1 MEPTDEN
8 VRAWEEAHSPREPPD
23 RGLPALVR
31 LRLPEL
37 RGRHVLHLRCGTGEA
52 AADLAELGAFVT
64 AVDPSPEDLAAARA
78 NAPTAAFVHAEL
90 DGLPLELLHSR
101 FQLVYAARGTLRLVR
116 DIEAFAH
123 GVLGAL
129 RPGGF
134 LLLHDDHP
142 IVHRLDPLLHWRGDY
157 FDGRAARLDELV
169 TAVAQS
175 GLVVRRLEEL
185 PATDPTRR
193 RDPRAPGEIVLVA
206 LRPAAV

>member
-8 VRAWEEAHSPREPPD
+8 VRAWEGAHPPREPPE
-23 RGLPALVR
+23 RGLPELVR
-31 LRLPEL
+31 ARLPEL
-37 RGRHVLHLRCGTGEA
+37 KGRHVLHLRCGTGEE
-52 AADLAELGAFVT
+52 AADLSELGAFVT
-64 AVDPSPEDLAAARA
+64 AVDPSPQDLAAARL

-90 DGLPLELLHSR
+90 DGLPLELLRSR
-101 FQLVYAARGTLRLVR
+101 FHLVYAARGTLAEVG
-116 DIEAFAH
+116 DVDAFVH
-123 GVLGAL
+123 GVQGAL

-142 IVHRLDPLLHWRGDY
+142 IVHRLDPLLHWRSDY
-157 FDGRAARLDELV
+157 FDDQLPRLGQVV

-185 PATDPTRR
+185 PPTDPIRR

-206 LRPAAV
+206 MRPA